1 MEEFDNQELFKELSL
16 DLKEKIKNLPTNPG
30 VYIYKN
36 KNGKVIYIGKASNLR
51 NRVRSYFQSNK
62 HLDAKTNALVKN
74 IASFEYIITDTEA
87 EALILEDTL
96 IKRYK
101 PRYNIMLRDDK
112 TYPYIR
118 ITNEPYPRI
127 FSTRKIVRDGS
138 KYFGPYTDV
147 KNMKRMI
154 RLVRTIFRLRNCK
167 LNLTE
172 ESIANGK
179 FKICLDYQIKK
190 CDGPCEGLIS
200 QKQYVENVKFAI
212 SLINGKTSEI
222 EKNLLKKMEEASDN
236 LDFEQAA
243 YFRNQ
248 YFVLKEYSSSQ
259 KIVSTELIDR
269 DVFGFAYDDGFS
281 CVLVF
286 TIRDGRLIGKR
297 HFILKNSLEYN
308 QNKILQLAIEKWYLE
323 TEFIPNEILLPFELE
338 ERSFIGEYLKR
349 RKGKSVE
356 IVIPKIGDKR
366 KLVNLAN
373 ENAEFILKEHL
384 LALMKKDAEL
394 PKRILEFQ
402 KELNLPK
409 PPRVIECFD
418 NSHIQGSEFVSS
430 VVVFKDGKPLKS
442 EYRRFKIR
450 TVQQNDD
457 FAAMREAVY
466 RRYRRL
472 LDENKSLPDLII
484 IDGGKGQLNS
494 AIAVLRKLGIED
506 KIPIISIAKRMEE
519 IFKPE
524 LEEPLLLSRV
534 SSTLQLI
541 QQIRDEAH
549 RFAITYHR
557 SLRNKRTFTTE
568 LIEIEGVGKKIAQKL
583 LDHFGSV
590 KEIKEKKFDELRNV
604 VGENLARKIY
614 DYFHKN
620 EPKTETFTEDLK
632 VD

>member
-1 MEEFDNQELFKELSL
+1 MEELELSNFTKEIGL
-16 DLKEKIKNLPTNPG
+16 ELKEKIKNLPSNPG

-36 KNGKVIYIGKASNLR
+36 KNGKVIYVGKASNIR

-62 HLDAKTNALVKN
+62 HFDAKTTALVRN
-74 IASFEYIITDTEA
+74 IHDLEYIITDTEA

-96 IKRYK
+96 IKRHK

-127 FSTRKIVRDGS
+127 FSTRRVVRDGS

-154 RLVRTIFRLRNCK
+154 RLVRTIFRLRSCK
-167 LNLTE
+167 LNLSE
-172 ESIANGK
+172 EGIANGK

-190 CDGPCEGLIS
+190 CDGPCEGFIS
-200 QKQYVENVKFAI
+200 LKDYQENVKNAI
-212 SLINGKTSEI
+212 SLINGKTTEV
-222 EKNLLKKMEEASDN
+222 EKLLLQKMEEAAEK

-248 YFVLKEYSSSQ
+248 YLLLKEYSASQ
-259 KIVSTELIDR
+259 KIVSTELVDR
-269 DVFGFAYDDGFS
+269 DVFGFATESDFS
-281 CVLVF
+281 CVLIF

-297 HFILKNSLEYN
+297 HFVLKNSLEYTEK
-308 QNKILQLAIEKWYLE
+308 KILQIALEKWYLE
-323 TEFIPNEILLPFELE
+323 NDFIPQEILLPFELE
-338 ERSFIGEYLKR
+338 EENFIREYLKEK
-349 RKGKSVE
+349 KGKKVE
-356 IVIPKIGDKR
+356 LIIPKLGDKR

-373 ENAEFILKEHL
+373 ENAEFQLKEHI

-402 KELNLPK
+402 KDLQLPK
-409 PPRVIECFD
+409 PPRIIECFD

-442 EYRRFKIR
+442 EYRKFKIK

-457 FAAMREAVY
+457 FAAMKEAVY
-466 RRYRRL
+466 RRYKRL
-472 LDENKSLPDLII
+472 LEEEKSLPDLVI
-484 IDGGKGQLNS
+484 IDGGKGQLSS
-494 AIAVLRKLGIED
+494 AISVLEELGIKD
-506 KIPIISIAKRMEE
+506 KVPIISIAKKMEE

-524 LEEPLLLSRV
+524 LTEPIQLSRA
-534 SSTLQLI
+534 SQTLQLI
-541 QQIRDEAH
+541 QKIRDEAH

-557 SLRNKRTFTTE
+557 KLRDKRTLTTE
-568 LIEIEGVGKKIAQKL
+568 LLDIKGVGPKTTQKL
-583 LDHFGSV
+583 LETFGSV
-590 KEIKEKKFDELRNV
+590 KEIKEKSLEQLAEV
-604 VGENLARKIY
+604 VGINLARKIY
-614 DYFHKN
+614 NFFHSPV
-620 EPKTETFTEDLK
+620 EA
-632 VD
+632 

>member
-1 MEEFDNQELFKELSL
+1 MEELELSNFTKEIGL
-16 DLKEKIKNLPTNPG
+16 ELKEKIKNLPSNPG

-36 KNGKVIYIGKASNLR
+36 KNGKVIYVGKASNIR

-62 HLDAKTNALVKN
+62 HFDAKTTALVRN
-74 IASFEYIITDTEA
+74 IHDLEYIITDTEA

-96 IKRYK
+96 IKRHK

-127 FSTRKIVRDGS
+127 FSTRRVVRDGS

-154 RLVRTIFRLRNCK
+154 RLVRTIFRLRSCK
-167 LNLTE
+167 LNLSE
-172 ESIANGK
+172 EGIANGK

-190 CDGPCEGLIS
+190 CDGPCEGFIS
-200 QKQYVENVKFAI
+200 LKDYQENVKNAI
-212 SLINGKTSEI
+212 SLINGKTTEV
-222 EKNLLKKMEEASDN
+222 EKLLLQKMEEAAEN

-248 YFVLKEYSSSQ
+248 YLLLKEYSASQ
-259 KIVSTELIDR
+259 KIVSTELVDR
-269 DVFGFAYDDGFS
+269 DVFGFATESDFS
-281 CVLVF
+281 CVLIF

-297 HFILKNSLEYN
+297 HFVLKNSLEYTEK
-308 QNKILQLAIEKWYLE
+308 KILQIALEKWYLE
-323 TEFIPNEILLPFELE
+323 NDFIPQEILLPFELE
-338 ERSFIGEYLKR
+338 EENFIREYLKEK
-349 RKGKSVE
+349 KGKKVE
-356 IVIPKIGDKR
+356 LIIPKLGDKR

-373 ENAEFILKEHL
+373 ENAEFQLKEHI

-402 KELNLPK
+402 KDLQLPK
-409 PPRVIECFD
+409 PPRIIECFD

-442 EYRRFKIR
+442 EYRRFKIK

-457 FAAMREAVY
+457 FAAMKEAVY
-466 RRYRRL
+466 RRYKRL
-472 LDENKSLPDLII
+472 LEEEKSLPDLVI
-484 IDGGKGQLNS
+484 IDGGKGQLSS
-494 AIAVLRKLGIED
+494 AISVLDELGIKD
-506 KIPIISIAKRMEE
+506 KVPIISIAKKMEE

-524 LEEPLLLSRV
+524 LTEPIQLSRA
-534 SSTLQLI
+534 SQTLQLI
-541 QQIRDEAH
+541 QKIRDEAH

-557 SLRNKRTFTTE
+557 KLRDKRTLTTE
-568 LIEIEGVGKKIAQKL
+568 LLDIKGVGPKTTQKL
-583 LDHFGSV
+583 LETFGSV
-590 KEIKEKKFDELRNV
+590 KEIKEKSLEQLAEV
-604 VGENLARKIY
+604 VGNNLARKIY
-614 DYFHKN
+614 NFFHS
-620 EPKTETFTEDLK
+620 P
-632 VD
+632 VQA

>member
-1 MEEFDNQELFKELSL
+1 MEELDLSNFTKEIGLE
-16 DLKEKIKNLPTNPG
+16 LKEKIKNLPSNPG

-36 KNGKVIYIGKASNLR
+36 KNGKVIYVGKASNIR

-62 HLDAKTNALVKN
+62 HFDAKTTALVRN
-74 IASFEYIITDTEA
+74 IHDLEYIITDTEA

-96 IKRYK
+96 IKRHK

-127 FSTRKIVRDGS
+127 FSTRRVVRDGS

-154 RLVRTIFRLRNCK
+154 RLVRTIFRLRSCK
-167 LNLTE
+167 LNLSE
-172 ESIANGK
+172 EGIANGK

-190 CDGPCEGLIS
+190 CDGPCEGFIS
-200 QKQYVENVKFAI
+200 LKDYQENVKNAI
-212 SLINGKTSEI
+212 SLINGKTTEV
-222 EKNLLKKMEEASDN
+222 EKLLLQKMEEAAEY

-248 YFVLKEYSSSQ
+248 YLLLKEYSASQ
-259 KIVSTELIDR
+259 KIVSTELVDR
-269 DVFGFAYDDGFS
+269 DVFGFATESDFS
-281 CVLVF
+281 CVLIF

-297 HFILKNSLEYN
+297 HFVLKNSLEYTEK
-308 QNKILQLAIEKWYLE
+308 KILQIALEKWYLE
-323 TEFIPNEILLPFELE
+323 NDFIPQEILLPFELE
-338 ERSFIGEYLKR
+338 EENFIREYLKEK
-349 RKGKSVE
+349 KGKKVE
-356 IVIPKIGDKR
+356 LIIPKLGDKR

-373 ENAEFILKEHL
+373 ENAEFQLKEHI

-402 KELNLPK
+402 KDLQLPK
-409 PPRVIECFD
+409 PPRIIECFD

-442 EYRRFKIR
+442 EYRRFKIK

-457 FAAMREAVY
+457 FAAMKEAVY
-466 RRYRRL
+466 RRYKRL
-472 LDENKSLPDLII
+472 LEEEKSLPDLVI
-484 IDGGKGQLNS
+484 IDGGKGQLSS
-494 AIAVLRKLGIED
+494 AISVLEELGIND
-506 KIPIISIAKRMEE
+506 KVPIISIAKKMEE

-524 LEEPLLLSRV
+524 LTEPIQLSRA
-534 SSTLQLI
+534 SQTLQLI
-541 QQIRDEAH
+541 QKIRDEAH

-557 SLRNKRTFTTE
+557 KLRDKRTLTTE
-568 LIEIEGVGKKIAQKL
+568 LLDIKGVGPKTTQKL
-583 LDHFGSV
+583 LETFGSV
-590 KEIKEKKFDELRNV
+590 KEIKEKSLEQLAEV
-604 VGENLARKIY
+604 VGNNLARKIY
-614 DYFHKN
+614 NFFHSPV
-620 EPKTETFTEDLK
+620 EA
-632 VD
+632 

>member
-1 MEEFDNQELFKELSL
+1 MEELDLSNFTKEIGLE
-16 DLKEKIKNLPTNPG
+16 LKEKIKNLPSNPG

-36 KNGKVIYIGKASNLR
+36 RNGKVIYVGKASNIR

-62 HLDAKTNALVKN
+62 HFDAKTTALVRN
-74 IASFEYIITDTEA
+74 IHDLEYIITDTEA

-96 IKRYK
+96 IKRHK

-127 FSTRKIVRDGS
+127 FSTRRVVRDGS

-154 RLVRTIFRLRNCK
+154 RLVRTIFRLRSCK
-167 LNLTE
+167 LNLSE
-172 ESIANGK
+172 EGIANGK

-190 CDGPCEGLIS
+190 CDGPCEGFIS
-200 QKQYVENVKFAI
+200 LKDYQENVKNAI
-212 SLINGKTSEI
+212 SLINGKTTEV
-222 EKNLLKKMEEASDN
+222 EKLLLQKMEEAAEN

-248 YFVLKEYSSSQ
+248 YLLLKEYSASQ
-259 KIVSTELIDR
+259 KIVSTELVDR
-269 DVFGFAYDDGFS
+269 DVFGFATESDFS
-281 CVLVF
+281 CVLIF

-297 HFILKNSLEYN
+297 HFVLKNSLEYTEK
-308 QNKILQLAIEKWYLE
+308 KILQIALEKWYLE
-323 TEFIPNEILLPFELE
+323 NDFIPQEILLPFELE
-338 ERSFIGEYLKR
+338 EENFIREYLKEK
-349 RKGKSVE
+349 KGKKVE
-356 IVIPKIGDKR
+356 LIIPKLGDKR

-373 ENAEFILKEHL
+373 ENAEFQLKEHI

-402 KELNLPK
+402 KDLQLPK
-409 PPRVIECFD
+409 PPRIIECFD

-442 EYRRFKIR
+442 EYRRFKIK

-457 FAAMREAVY
+457 FAAMKEAVY
-466 RRYRRL
+466 RRYKRL
-472 LDENKSLPDLII
+472 LEEEKSLPDLVI
-484 IDGGKGQLNS
+484 IDGGKGQLSS
-494 AIAVLRKLGIED
+494 AISVLDELGIKD
-506 KIPIISIAKRMEE
+506 KVPIISIAKKMEE

-524 LEEPLLLSRV
+524 LTEPIQLSRA
-534 SSTLQLI
+534 SQTLQLI
-541 QQIRDEAH
+541 QKIRDEAH

-557 SLRNKRTFTTE
+557 KLRDKRTLTTE
-568 LIEIEGVGKKIAQKL
+568 LLDIKGVGPKTTQKL
-583 LDHFGSV
+583 LETFGSV
-590 KEIKEKKFDELRNV
+590 KEIKEKSLEQLAEV
-604 VGENLARKIY
+604 VGNNLARKIY
-614 DYFHKN
+614 NFFHS
-620 EPKTETFTEDLK
+620 P
-632 VD
+632 VQA

>member
-1 MEEFDNQELFKELSL
+1 MEELDLSNFTKEIGLE
-16 DLKEKIKNLPTNPG
+16 LKEKIKNLPSNPG

-36 KNGKVIYIGKASNLR
+36 KNGKVIYVGKASNIR

-62 HLDAKTNALVKN
+62 HFDAKTTALVRN
-74 IASFEYIITDTEA
+74 IHDLEYIITDTEA

-96 IKRYK
+96 IKRHK

-127 FSTRKIVRDGS
+127 FSTRRVVRDGS

-154 RLVRTIFRLRNCK
+154 RLVRTIFRLRSCK
-167 LNLTE
+167 LNLSE
-172 ESIANGK
+172 EGIANGK

-190 CDGPCEGLIS
+190 CDGPCEGFIS
-200 QKQYVENVKFAI
+200 LKDYQENVKNAI
-212 SLINGKTSEI
+212 SLINGKTTEV
-222 EKNLLKKMEEASDN
+222 EKLLLQKMEEAAEN

-248 YFVLKEYSSSQ
+248 YLLLKEYSASQ
-259 KIVSTELIDR
+259 KIVSTELVDR
-269 DVFGFAYDDGFS
+269 DVFGFATESDFS
-281 CVLVF
+281 CVLIF

-297 HFILKNSLEYN
+297 HFVLKNSLEYTEK
-308 QNKILQLAIEKWYLE
+308 KILQIALEKWYLE
-323 TEFIPNEILLPFELE
+323 NDFIPQEILLPFELE
-338 ERSFIGEYLKR
+338 EENFIREYLKEK
-349 RKGKSVE
+349 KGKKVE
-356 IVIPKIGDKR
+356 LIIPKLGDKR

-373 ENAEFILKEHL
+373 ENAEFQLKEHI

-402 KELNLPK
+402 KDLQLPK
-409 PPRVIECFD
+409 PPRIIECFD

-442 EYRRFKIR
+442 EYRRFKIK

-457 FAAMREAVY
+457 FAAMKEAVY
-466 RRYRRL
+466 RRYKRL
-472 LDENKSLPDLII
+472 LEEEKSLPDLVI
-484 IDGGKGQLNS
+484 IDGGKGQLSS
-494 AIAVLRKLGIED
+494 AISVLDELGIKD
-506 KIPIISIAKRMEE
+506 KVPIISIAKKMEE

-524 LEEPLLLSRV
+524 LTEPIQLSRA
-534 SSTLQLI
+534 SQTLQLI
-541 QQIRDEAH
+541 QKIRDEAH

-557 SLRNKRTFTTE
+557 KLRDKRTLTTE
-568 LIEIEGVGKKIAQKL
+568 LLDIKGVGPKTTQKL
-583 LDHFGSV
+583 LETFGSV
-590 KEIKEKKFDELRNV
+590 KEIKEKSLEQLAEV
-604 VGENLARKIY
+604 VGNNLARKIY
-614 DYFHKN
+614 NFFHS
-620 EPKTETFTEDLK
+620 P
-632 VD
+632 VQA

>member
-1 MEEFDNQELFKELSL
+1 MEELELSNFTKEIGL
-16 DLKEKIKNLPTNPG
+16 ELKEKIKNLPSNPG

-36 KNGKVIYIGKASNLR
+36 KNGKVIYVGKASNIR

-62 HLDAKTNALVKN
+62 HFDAKTTALVRN
-74 IASFEYIITDTEA
+74 IHDLEYIITDTEA

-96 IKRYK
+96 IKRHK

-127 FSTRKIVRDGS
+127 FSTRRVVRDGS

-154 RLVRTIFRLRNCK
+154 RLVRTIFRLRSCK
-167 LNLTE
+167 LNLSE
-172 ESIANGK
+172 EGIANGK

-190 CDGPCEGLIS
+190 CDGPCEGFIS
-200 QKQYVENVKFAI
+200 LKDYQENVKNAI
-212 SLINGKTSEI
+212 SLINGKTTEV
-222 EKNLLKKMEEASDN
+222 EKLLLQKMEEAAEN

-248 YFVLKEYSSSQ
+248 YLLLKEYSASQ
-259 KIVSTELIDR
+259 KIVSTELVDR
-269 DVFGFAYDDGFS
+269 DVFGFATESDFS
-281 CVLVF
+281 CVLIF

-297 HFILKNSLEYN
+297 HFVLKNSLEYTEK
-308 QNKILQLAIEKWYLE
+308 KILQIALEKWYLE
-323 TEFIPNEILLPFELE
+323 NDFIPQEILLPFELE
-338 ERSFIGEYLKR
+338 EENFIREYLKEK
-349 RKGKSVE
+349 KGKKVE
-356 IVIPKIGDKR
+356 LIIPKLGDKR

-373 ENAEFILKEHL
+373 ENAEFQLKEHI

-402 KELNLPK
+402 KDLQLPK
-409 PPRVIECFD
+409 PPRIIECFD

-442 EYRRFKIR
+442 EYRKFKIK

-457 FAAMREAVY
+457 FAAMKEAVY
-466 RRYRRL
+466 RRYKRL
-472 LDENKSLPDLII
+472 LEEEKSLPDLVI
-484 IDGGKGQLNS
+484 IDGGKGQLSS
-494 AIAVLRKLGIED
+494 AISVLDELGIKD
-506 KIPIISIAKRMEE
+506 KVPIISIAKKMEE

-524 LEEPLLLSRV
+524 LTEPIQLSRA
-534 SSTLQLI
+534 SQTLQLI
-541 QQIRDEAH
+541 QKIRDEAH

-557 SLRNKRTFTTE
+557 KLRDKRTLTTE
-568 LIEIEGVGKKIAQKL
+568 LLDIKGVGPKTTQKL
-583 LDHFGSV
+583 LETFGSV
-590 KEIKEKKFDELRNV
+590 KEIKEKSLEQLAEV
-604 VGENLARKIY
+604 VGINLARKIY
-614 DYFHKN
+614 NFFHSPV
-620 EPKTETFTEDLK
+620 EA
-632 VD
+632 

>member
-1 MEEFDNQELFKELSL
+1 MEELDLSNFTKEIGLE
-16 DLKEKIKNLPTNPG
+16 LKEKIKNLPSNPG

-36 KNGKVIYIGKASNLR
+36 KNGKVIYVGKASNIR

-62 HLDAKTNALVKN
+62 HFDAKTTALVRN
-74 IASFEYIITDTEA
+74 IHDLEYIITDTEA

-96 IKRYK
+96 IKRHK

-127 FSTRKIVRDGS
+127 FSTRRVVRDGS

-154 RLVRTIFRLRNCK
+154 RLVRTIFRLRSCK
-167 LNLTE
+167 LNLSE
-172 ESIANGK
+172 EGIANGK

-190 CDGPCEGLIS
+190 CDGPCEGFIS
-200 QKQYVENVKFAI
+200 LKDYQENVKNAI
-212 SLINGKTSEI
+212 SLINGKTTEV
-222 EKNLLKKMEEASDN
+222 EKLLLQKMEEAAEN

-248 YFVLKEYSSSQ
+248 YLLLKEYSASQ
-259 KIVSTELIDR
+259 KIVSTELVDR
-269 DVFGFAYDDGFS
+269 DVFGFATESDFS
-281 CVLVF
+281 CVLIF

-297 HFILKNSLEYN
+297 HFVLKNSLEYTEK
-308 QNKILQLAIEKWYLE
+308 KILQIALEKWYLE
-323 TEFIPNEILLPFELE
+323 NDFIPQEILLPFELE
-338 ERSFIGEYLKR
+338 EENFIREYLKEK
-349 RKGKSVE
+349 KGKKVE
-356 IVIPKIGDKR
+356 LIIPKLGDKR

-373 ENAEFILKEHL
+373 ENAEFQLKEHI

-402 KELNLPK
+402 KDLQLPK
-409 PPRVIECFD
+409 PPRIIECFD

-442 EYRRFKIR
+442 EYRRFKIK

-457 FAAMREAVY
+457 FAAMKEAVY
-466 RRYRRL
+466 RRYKRL
-472 LDENKSLPDLII
+472 LEEEKSLPDLVI
-484 IDGGKGQLNS
+484 IDGGKGQLSS
-494 AIAVLRKLGIED
+494 AISVLEELGIKD
-506 KIPIISIAKRMEE
+506 KVPIISIAKKMEE

-524 LEEPLLLSRV
+524 LTEPIQLSRA
-534 SSTLQLI
+534 SQTLQLI
-541 QQIRDEAH
+541 QKIRDEAH

-557 SLRNKRTFTTE
+557 KLRDKRTLTTE
-568 LIEIEGVGKKIAQKL
+568 LLNIKGVGLKTTQKL
-583 LDHFGSV
+583 LETFGSV
-590 KEIKEKKFDELRNV
+590 KEIKEKSLEQLAEV
-604 VGENLARKIY
+604 VGNNLARKIY
-614 DYFHKN
+614 NFFHS
-620 EPKTETFTEDLK
+620 P
-632 VD
+632 VQA

>member
-1 MEEFDNQELFKELSL
+1 MEELELSNFTKEIGL
-16 DLKEKIKNLPTNPG
+16 ELKEKIKNLPSNPG

-36 KNGKVIYIGKASNLR
+36 KNGKVIYVGKASNIR

-62 HLDAKTNALVKN
+62 HFDAKTTALVRN
-74 IASFEYIITDTEA
+74 IHDLEYIITDTEA

-96 IKRYK
+96 IKRHK

-127 FSTRKIVRDGS
+127 FSTRRVVRDGS

-154 RLVRTIFRLRNCK
+154 RLVRTIFRLRSCK
-167 LNLTE
+167 LNLSE
-172 ESIANGK
+172 EGIANGK

-190 CDGPCEGLIS
+190 CDGPCEGFIS
-200 QKQYVENVKFAI
+200 LKDYQENVKNAI
-212 SLINGKTSEI
+212 SLINGKTTEV
-222 EKNLLKKMEEASDN
+222 EKLLLQKMEEAAEN

-248 YFVLKEYSSSQ
+248 YLLLKEYSASQ
-259 KIVSTELIDR
+259 KIVSTELVDR
-269 DVFGFAYDDGFS
+269 DVFGFATESDFS
-281 CVLVF
+281 CVLIF

-297 HFILKNSLEYN
+297 HFVLKNSLEYTEK
-308 QNKILQLAIEKWYLE
+308 KILQIALEKWYLE
-323 TEFIPNEILLPFELE
+323 NDFIPQEILLPFELE
-338 ERSFIGEYLKR
+338 EENFIREYLKEK
-349 RKGKSVE
+349 KGKKVE
-356 IVIPKIGDKR
+356 LIIPKLGDKR

-373 ENAEFILKEHL
+373 ENAEFQLKEHI

-402 KELNLPK
+402 KDLQLPK
-409 PPRVIECFD
+409 PPRIIECFD

-442 EYRRFKIR
+442 EYRKFKIK

-457 FAAMREAVY
+457 FAAMKEAVY
-466 RRYRRL
+466 RRYKRL
-472 LDENKSLPDLII
+472 LEEEKSLPDLVI
-484 IDGGKGQLNS
+484 IDGGKGQLSS
-494 AIAVLRKLGIED
+494 AISVLEELGIKD
-506 KIPIISIAKRMEE
+506 KVPIISIAKKMEE

-524 LEEPLLLSRV
+524 LTEPIQLSRA
-534 SSTLQLI
+534 SQTLQLI
-541 QQIRDEAH
+541 QKIRDEAH

-557 SLRNKRTFTTE
+557 KLRDKRTLTTE
-568 LIEIEGVGKKIAQKL
+568 LLDIKGVGPKTTQKL
-583 LDHFGSV
+583 LETFGSV
-590 KEIKEKKFDELRNV
+590 KEIKEKSLEQLAEV
-604 VGENLARKIY
+604 VGNNLARKIY
-614 DYFHKN
+614 NFFHS
-620 EPKTETFTEDLK
+620 P
-632 VD
+632 VQA

>member
-1 MEEFDNQELFKELSL
+1 MEELDLSNFTKEIGLE
-16 DLKEKIKNLPTNPG
+16 LKEKIKNLPSNPG

-36 KNGKVIYIGKASNLR
+36 KNGKVIYVGKASNIR

-62 HLDAKTNALVKN
+62 HFDAKTTALVRN
-74 IASFEYIITDTEA
+74 IHDLEYIITDTEA

-96 IKRYK
+96 IKRHK

-127 FSTRKIVRDGS
+127 FSTRRVVRDGS

-154 RLVRTIFRLRNCK
+154 RLVRTIFRLRSCK
-167 LNLTE
+167 LNLSE
-172 ESIANGK
+172 EGIANGK

-190 CDGPCEGLIS
+190 CDGPCEGFIS
-200 QKQYVENVKFAI
+200 LKDYQENVKNAI
-212 SLINGKTSEI
+212 SLINGKTNEV
-222 EKNLLKKMEEASDN
+222 EKLLLQKMEEAAEY

-248 YFVLKEYSSSQ
+248 YLLLKEYSASQ
-259 KIVSTELIDR
+259 KIVSTELVDR
-269 DVFGFAYDDGFS
+269 DVFGFATESDFS
-281 CVLVF
+281 CVLIF

-297 HFILKNSLEYN
+297 HFVLKNFLEYTEK
-308 QNKILQLAIEKWYLE
+308 KILQIALEKWYLE
-323 TEFIPNEILLPFELE
+323 NDFIPQEILLPFELE
-338 ERSFIGEYLKR
+338 EENFIREYLKEK
-349 RKGKSVE
+349 KGKKVE
-356 IVIPKIGDKR
+356 LIIPKLGDKR

-373 ENAEFILKEHL
+373 ENAEFQLKEHI

-402 KELNLPK
+402 KDLQLPK
-409 PPRVIECFD
+409 PPRIIECFD

-442 EYRRFKIR
+442 EYRRFKIK

-457 FAAMREAVY
+457 FAAMKEAVY
-466 RRYRRL
+466 RRYKRL
-472 LDENKSLPDLII
+472 LEEEKSLPDLVI
-484 IDGGKGQLNS
+484 IDGGKGQLSS
-494 AIAVLRKLGIED
+494 AISVLEELGIKD
-506 KIPIISIAKRMEE
+506 KVPIISIAKKMEE

-524 LEEPLLLSRV
+524 LTEPIQLSRA
-534 SSTLQLI
+534 SQTLQLI
-541 QQIRDEAH
+541 QKVRDEAH

-557 SLRNKRTFTTE
+557 KLRDKRTLTTE
-568 LIEIEGVGKKIAQKL
+568 LLDIKGVGPKTTQKL
-583 LDHFGSV
+583 LETFGSV
-590 KEIKEKKFDELRNV
+590 KEIKEKSLEQLAEV
-604 VGENLARKIY
+604 VGINLARKIY
-614 DYFHKN
+614 NFFHSPV
-620 EPKTETFTEDLK
+620 EA
-632 VD
+632 

>member
-1 MEEFDNQELFKELSL
+1 MEELELSNFTKEIGL
-16 DLKEKIKNLPTNPG
+16 ELKDKIKNLPSNPG

-36 KNGKVIYIGKASNLR
+36 KNGKVIYVGKASNIR

-62 HLDAKTNALVKN
+62 HFDAKTTALVRN
-74 IASFEYIITDTEA
+74 IHDLEYIITDTEA

-96 IKRYK
+96 IKRHK

-127 FSTRKIVRDGS
+127 FSTRRVVRDGS

-154 RLVRTIFRLRNCK
+154 RLVRTIFRLRSCK
-167 LNLTE
+167 LNLSE
-172 ESIANGK
+172 EGIANGK

-190 CDGPCEGLIS
+190 CDGPCEGFIS
-200 QKQYVENVKFAI
+200 LKDYQENVKNAI
-212 SLINGKTSEI
+212 SLINGKTNEV
-222 EKNLLKKMEEASDN
+222 EKLLLQKMEEAAEN

-248 YFVLKEYSSSQ
+248 YLLLKEYSASQ
-259 KIVSTELIDR
+259 KIVSTELVDR
-269 DVFGFAYDDGFS
+269 DVFGFATESDFS
-281 CVLVF
+281 CVLIF

-297 HFILKNSLEYN
+297 HFVLKNSLEYTEK
-308 QNKILQLAIEKWYLE
+308 KILQIALEKWYLE
-323 TEFIPNEILLPFELE
+323 NDFIPQEILLPFELE
-338 ERSFIGEYLKR
+338 EENFIREYLKEK
-349 RKGKSVE
+349 KGKKVE
-356 IVIPKIGDKR
+356 LIIPKLGDKR

-373 ENAEFILKEHL
+373 ENAEFQLKEHI

-402 KELNLPK
+402 KDLQLPK
-409 PPRVIECFD
+409 PPRIIECFD

-442 EYRRFKIR
+442 EYRRFKIK

-457 FAAMREAVY
+457 FAAMKEAVY
-466 RRYRRL
+466 RRYKRL
-472 LDENKSLPDLII
+472 LEEEKSLPDLVI
-484 IDGGKGQLNS
+484 IDGGKGQLSS
-494 AIAVLRKLGIED
+494 AISVLEELGIKD
-506 KIPIISIAKRMEE
+506 KVPIISIAKKMEE

-524 LEEPLLLSRV
+524 LTEPIQLSRA
-534 SSTLQLI
+534 SQTLQLI
-541 QQIRDEAH
+541 QKIRDEAH

-557 SLRNKRTFTTE
+557 KLRDKRTLTTE
-568 LIEIEGVGKKIAQKL
+568 LLDIKGVGPKTTQKL
-583 LDHFGSV
+583 LETFGSV
-590 KEIKEKKFDELRNV
+590 KEIKEKSLEQLAEV
-604 VGENLARKIY
+604 VGNNLARKIY
-614 DYFHKN
+614 NFFHS
-620 EPKTETFTEDLK
+620 P
-632 VD
+632 VQA

>member
-1 MEEFDNQELFKELSL
+1 MEELELSNFTKEIGL
-16 DLKEKIKNLPTNPG
+16 ELKEKIKNLPSNPG

-36 KNGKVIYIGKASNLR
+36 KNGKVIYVGKASNIR

-62 HLDAKTNALVKN
+62 HFDAKTTALVRN
-74 IASFEYIITDTEA
+74 IHDLEYIITDTEA

-96 IKRYK
+96 IKRHK

-127 FSTRKIVRDGS
+127 FSTRRVVRDGS

-154 RLVRTIFRLRNCK
+154 RLVRTIFRLRSCK
-167 LNLTE
+167 LNLSE
-172 ESIANGK
+172 EGIANGK

-190 CDGPCEGLIS
+190 CDGPCEGFIS
-200 QKQYVENVKFAI
+200 LKDYQENVKNAI
-212 SLINGKTSEI
+212 SLINGKTTEV
-222 EKNLLKKMEEASDN
+222 EKLLLQKMEEAAEY

-248 YFVLKEYSSSQ
+248 YLLLKEYSASQ
-259 KIVSTELIDR
+259 KIVSTELVDR
-269 DVFGFAYDDGFS
+269 DVFGFATESDFS
-281 CVLVF
+281 CVLIF

-297 HFILKNSLEYN
+297 HFVLKNSLEYTEK
-308 QNKILQLAIEKWYLE
+308 KILQIALEKWYLE
-323 TEFIPNEILLPFELE
+323 NDFIPQEILLPFELE
-338 ERSFIGEYLKR
+338 EENFIREYLKEK
-349 RKGKSVE
+349 KGKKVE
-356 IVIPKIGDKR
+356 LIIPKLGDKR

-373 ENAEFILKEHL
+373 ENAEFQLKEHI

-402 KELNLPK
+402 KDLQLPK
-409 PPRVIECFD
+409 PPRIIECFD

-442 EYRRFKIR
+442 EYRRFKIK

-457 FAAMREAVY
+457 FAAMKEAVY
-466 RRYRRL
+466 RRYKRL
-472 LDENKSLPDLII
+472 LEEEKSLPDLVI
-484 IDGGKGQLNS
+484 IDGGKGQLSS
-494 AIAVLRKLGIED
+494 AISVLEELGIKD
-506 KIPIISIAKRMEE
+506 KVPIISIAKKMEE

-524 LEEPLLLSRV
+524 LTEPIQLSRA
-534 SSTLQLI
+534 SQTLQLI
-541 QQIRDEAH
+541 QKIRDEAH

-557 SLRNKRTFTTE
+557 KLRDKRTLTTE
-568 LIEIEGVGKKIAQKL
+568 LLDIKGVGPKTTQKL
-583 LDHFGSV
+583 LETFGSV
-590 KEIKEKKFDELRNV
+590 KEIKEKSLEQLAEV
-604 VGENLARKIY
+604 VGNNLARKIY
-614 DYFHKN
+614 NFFHS
-620 EPKTETFTEDLK
+620 P
-632 VD
+632 VQA

>member
-1 MEEFDNQELFKELSL
+1 MEELDLSNFTKEIGLE
-16 DLKEKIKNLPTNPG
+16 LKEKIKNLPSNPG

-36 KNGKVIYIGKASNLR
+36 RNGKVIYVGKASNIR

-62 HLDAKTNALVKN
+62 HFDAKTTALVRN
-74 IASFEYIITDTEA
+74 IHDLEYIITDTEA

-96 IKRYK
+96 IKRHK

-127 FSTRKIVRDGS
+127 FSTRRVVRDGS

-154 RLVRTIFRLRNCK
+154 RLVRTIFRLRSCK
-167 LNLTE
+167 LNLSE
-172 ESIANGK
+172 EGIANGK

-190 CDGPCEGLIS
+190 CDGPCEGFIS
-200 QKQYVENVKFAI
+200 LKDYQENVKNAI
-212 SLINGKTSEI
+212 SLINGKTTEV
-222 EKNLLKKMEEASDN
+222 EKLLLQKMEEAAEN

-248 YFVLKEYSSSQ
+248 YLLLKEYSASQ
-259 KIVSTELIDR
+259 KIVSTELVDR
-269 DVFGFAYDDGFS
+269 DVFGFATESDFS
-281 CVLVF
+281 CVLIF

-297 HFILKNSLEYN
+297 HFVLKNSLEYTEK
-308 QNKILQLAIEKWYLE
+308 KILQIALEKWYLE
-323 TEFIPNEILLPFELE
+323 NDFIPQEILLPFELE
-338 ERSFIGEYLKR
+338 EENFIREYLKEK
-349 RKGKSVE
+349 KGKKVE
-356 IVIPKIGDKR
+356 LIIPKLGDKR

-373 ENAEFILKEHL
+373 ENAEFQLKEHI

-402 KELNLPK
+402 KDLQLPK
-409 PPRVIECFD
+409 PPRIIECFD

-442 EYRRFKIR
+442 EYRRFKIK

-457 FAAMREAVY
+457 FAAMKEAVY
-466 RRYRRL
+466 RRYQRL
-472 LDENKSLPDLII
+472 LEEEKSLPDLVI
-484 IDGGKGQLNS
+484 IDGGKGQLSS
-494 AIAVLRKLGIED
+494 AISVLDELGIKD
-506 KIPIISIAKRMEE
+506 KVPIISIAKKMEE

-524 LEEPLLLSRV
+524 LTEPIQLSRA
-534 SSTLQLI
+534 SQTLQLI
-541 QQIRDEAH
+541 QKIRDEAH

-557 SLRNKRTFTTE
+557 KLRDKRTLTTE
-568 LIEIEGVGKKIAQKL
+568 LLDIKGVGPKTTQKL
-583 LDHFGSV
+583 LETFGSV
-590 KEIKEKKFDELRNV
+590 KEIKEKSLEQLAEV
-604 VGENLARKIY
+604 VGNNLARKIY
-614 DYFHKN
+614 NFFHS
-620 EPKTETFTEDLK
+620 P
-632 VD
+632 VQA

>member
-1 MEEFDNQELFKELSL
+1 MEEFDNQQVFEEVGLGLA
-16 DLKEKIKNLPTNPG
+16 EKIKNLPTNPG

-36 KNGKVIYIGKASNLR
+36 KNGKVIYVGKASNLR

-62 HLDAKTNALVKN
+62 HFDAKTYALVKN
-74 IASFEYIITDTEA
+74 ISDLEYIVTDTEA

-147 KNMKRMI
+147 KNMKRML
-154 RLVRTIFRLRNCK
+154 RLVRTIFRLRSCK

-172 ESIANGK
+172 ESIASGK

-200 QKQYVENVKFAI
+200 QKQYIENVKFAI

-222 EKNLLKKMEEASDN
+222 EKHLLKKMEEASEN

-248 YFVLKEYSSSQ
+248 YLVLKEYSSSQ

-269 DVFGFAYDDGFS
+269 DVFGFANDGGFS

-286 TIRDGRLIGKR
+286 TIRDGRLVGKR
-297 HFILKNSLEYN
+297 HYILKNSLEYN
-308 QNKILQLAIEKWYLE
+308 QNKILQLALEKWYLE

-338 ERSFIGEYLKR
+338 ERSFIGEYLKN
-349 RKGKSVE
+349 RKGKFVE
-356 IVIPKIGDKR
+356 IFIPKVGDKR

-394 PKRILEFQ
+394 PKRILDFQ
-402 KELNLPK
+402 KDLNLPK

-418 NSHIQGSEFVSS
+418 NSHIQSSEFVSS

-442 EYRRFKIR
+442 EYRRFRIR

-457 FAAMREAVY
+457 FAAMREAVF

-472 LDENKSLPDLII
+472 IDENKCLPDLII

-494 AIAVLRKLGIED
+494 AISVLKELGIEN
-506 KIPIISIAKRMEE
+506 KIPIISIAKRLEE

-524 LEEPLLLSRV
+524 LEEPLLLSRA

-557 SLRNKRTFTTE
+557 NLRNKRTLTSE
-568 LIEIEGVGKKIAQKL
+568 LLEIEGVGKKTAQKL

-590 KEIKEKKFDELRNV
+590 KEIREKSLAELANV
-604 VGENLARKIY
+604 VSVKLAQKIY
-614 DYFHKN
+614 EYFQ
-620 EPKTETFTEDLK
+620 KTN
-632 VD
+632 

>member
-1 MEEFDNQELFKELSL
+1 MEELDLSNFTKEIGLE
-16 DLKEKIKNLPTNPG
+16 LKEKIKNLPSNPG

-36 KNGKVIYIGKASNLR
+36 RNGKVIYVGKASNIR

-62 HLDAKTNALVKN
+62 HFDAKTTALVRN
-74 IASFEYIITDTEA
+74 IHDLEYIITDTEA

-96 IKRYK
+96 IKRHK

-127 FSTRKIVRDGS
+127 FSTRRVVRDGS

-154 RLVRTIFRLRNCK
+154 RLVRTIFRLRSCK
-167 LNLTE
+167 LNLSE
-172 ESIANGK
+172 EGIANGK

-190 CDGPCEGLIS
+190 CDGPCEGFIS
-200 QKQYVENVKFAI
+200 LKDYQENVKNAI
-212 SLINGKTSEI
+212 SLINGKTTEV
-222 EKNLLKKMEEASDN
+222 EKLLLQKMEEAAEN

-248 YFVLKEYSSSQ
+248 YLLLKEYSASQ
-259 KIVSTELIDR
+259 KIVSTELVDR
-269 DVFGFAYDDGFS
+269 DVFGFATESDFS
-281 CVLVF
+281 CVLIF

-297 HFILKNSLEYN
+297 HFVLKNSLEYTEK
-308 QNKILQLAIEKWYLE
+308 KILQIALEKWYLE
-323 TEFIPNEILLPFELE
+323 NDFIPQEILLPFELE
-338 ERSFIGEYLKR
+338 EENFIREYLKEK
-349 RKGKSVE
+349 KGKKVE
-356 IVIPKIGDKR
+356 LIIPKLGDKR

-373 ENAEFILKEHL
+373 ENAEFQLKEHI

-402 KELNLPK
+402 KDLQLPK
-409 PPRVIECFD
+409 PPRIIECFD

-442 EYRRFKIR
+442 EYRRFKIK

-457 FAAMREAVY
+457 FAAMKEAVY
-466 RRYRRL
+466 RRYKRL
-472 LDENKSLPDLII
+472 LEEEKSLPDLVI
-484 IDGGKGQLNS
+484 IDGGKGQLS
-494 AIAVLRKLGIED
+494 STISVLEELGIKD
-506 KIPIISIAKRMEE
+506 KVPIISIAKKMEE

-524 LEEPLLLSRV
+524 LTEPIQLSRA
-534 SSTLQLI
+534 SQTLQLI
-541 QQIRDEAH
+541 QKIRDEAH

-557 SLRNKRTFTTE
+557 KLRDKRTLTTE
-568 LIEIEGVGKKIAQKL
+568 LLDIKGVGPKTTQKL
-583 LDHFGSV
+583 LETFGSV
-590 KEIKEKKFDELRNV
+590 KEIKEKSLEQLAEV
-604 VGENLARKIY
+604 VGNNLARKIY
-614 DYFHKN
+614 NFFHS
-620 EPKTETFTEDLK
+620 P
-632 VD
+632 VQA